1 MCQSNT
7 LQTDGLGGPL
17 LCSLVASLHL
27 SGLPKRGKGKS
38 RRLGWRI
45 RTLTRWGCREGGKE
59 GGWEG
64 QGWGCGHPRRA
75 ASEPLWTRAAAGESG
90 AGRGSREPGAGEK
103 GSAQSSRQARCS
115 RAPGSSRRCSGAREQ
130 SVRLLLQLLRVEG
143 LRGGKARR
151 REGRGGMKA
160 AWSLPRGGGREGMR
174 GCSEPSTSTLRHP
187 SVQGAPAR
195 WAVGVGGGGRL
206 ESRESQGGGN

>member
-1 MCQSNT
+1 MSNPLSSGSIAIQSQVLSSEVKKMKGEEKDLIPRKCSTNLPARCRKTIGLPTGCLSPGLLLGSSSTSRVFFFYLTSIIRMCQSNT

-64 QGWGCGHPRRA
+64 QG
-75 ASEPLWTRAAAGESG
+75 
-90 AGRGSREPGAGEK
+90 
-103 GSAQSSRQARCS
+103 
-115 RAPGSSRRCSGAREQ
+115 
-130 SVRLLLQLLRVEG
+130 
-143 LRGGKARR
+143 
-151 REGRGGMKA
+151 
-160 AWSLPRGGGREGMR
+160 
-174 GCSEPSTSTLRHP
+174 
-187 SVQGAPAR
+187 
-195 WAVGVGGGGRL
+195 
-206 ESRESQGGGN
+206 